1 MRDRV
6 RRDQLQFTVHGSR
19 LNGADLFPFSEHKS
33 MSENST
39 PNLASRIHDRTA
51 GPGRLLT
58 LRTPVDDIVSFRG
71 SFVANPD
78 PAAGDPLRQ
87 KLTVSLLDKGT
98 EQRDRFELARV
109 LEDCG
114 AKLDLS
120 SDGLFVE
127 GSGRALVEDLPRVMD
142 VMAEML
148 RTPAFD
154 PEQFRKARAQVAAD
168 IQRRMEKTSARAAA
182 AFSQRLFSEGHPNH
196 NPAPET
202 VLERLQGLTVGDV
215 RDYHDAHFGATE
227 WTLAVVGD
235 LEHDAV
241 EAVVAEAFEGWTS
254 HGASASYE
262 TDAAPAEVGRS
273 VVPMPDKSNVDVRLG
288 HALPLRRDHDDYA
301 ALYVGNY
308 ILGGNFAARLMSTVR
323 DEMGLT
329 YSIRSSLS
337 GVTTRYAGSWQTSI
351 TLSHDALEE
360 GIAATKDV
368 IRAFVEEGATQDEL
382 DAKKTTITGSYTVG
396 LATTERLAQSILT
409 NAERG
414 FGVSYL
420 DGFPEEI
427 RALSLKEVNDAV
439 QRYLDPDAIQEALA
453 GTRPEPVG
461 A

>member
-1 MRDRV
+1 M
-6 RRDQLQFTVHGSR
+6 
-19 LNGADLFPFSEHKS
+19 SE

-39 PNLASRIHDRTA
+39 SSGANTIPNLASRIHDRTA

-58 LRTPVDDIVSFRG
+58 LCTSVDDIVSFRG

-127 GSGRALVEDLPRVMD
+127 VSGRALVDDLPRVMD

-154 PEQFRKARAQVAAD
+154 PEEFRKARAQVAAD
-168 IQRRMEKTSARAAA
+168 IQRRMEKTSARASAA
-182 AFSQRLFSEGHPNH
+182 LSQRLFSEGHPNH
-196 NPAPET
+196 NPAPEA
-202 VLERLQGLTVGDV
+202 VLERLQGLTVDDV
-215 RDYHDAHFGATE
+215 RDYHDTHFGATE
-227 WTLAVVGD
+227 WTLAAVGD

-241 EAVVAEAFEGWTS
+241 ETVVTEAFEGWTS
-254 HGASASYE
+254 HAAPASYE
-262 TDAAPAEVGRS
+262 TDAAPAKVGRS

-288 HALPLRRDHDDYA
+288 HTLPIRRDHDDYS
-301 ALYVGNY
+301 ALYVANY

-351 TLSHDALEE
+351 TLSHDAVEE

-368 IRAFVEEGATQDEL
+368 IRAFVEEGATLDEL

-414 FGVSYL
+414 FDVSYL
-420 DGFPEEI
+420 DEFPEEI
-427 RALSLKEVNDAV
+427 RTLSLDEVNEAV
-439 QRYLDPDAIQEALA
+439 RRYLDPDAIQEALA
-453 GTRPEPVG
+453 GTRPEPVE